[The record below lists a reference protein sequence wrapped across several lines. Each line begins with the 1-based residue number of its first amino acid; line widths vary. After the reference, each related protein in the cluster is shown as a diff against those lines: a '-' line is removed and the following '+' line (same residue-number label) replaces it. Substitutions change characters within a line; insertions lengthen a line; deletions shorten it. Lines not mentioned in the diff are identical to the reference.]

1 MHPDLDRLIHL
12 QRLEDLA
19 GQARRVIA
27 EEPSRQQD
35 LDSRLAGARKRLD
48 DGRLHLDANKA
59 ARRDLDKEIA
69 AQQARLSKYRD
80 QLMEVKTNREYHA
93 VQKEI
98 EVAQAEL
105 QKLEDRLL
113 ERMLESDEVTA
124 GLKEAERSVADEQ
137 AAIAAERDELAR
149 LVADAKRTLEDVSR
163 ERTQWIT
170 GLAPALL
177 DNFERTIKLRRASA
191 VVEVRDGR
199 CTACQVRIRPQVAN
213 DLRHNDMIFHCESC
227 QRILYFPLTAPPES

>member
-19 GQARRVIA
+19 GHARRVIA
-27 EEPSRQQD
+27 DEPVRQHD
-35 LDSRLAGARKRLD
+35 LDARLAAAQTRVD
-48 DGRLHLDANKA
+48 DQRRALDANKA

-69 AQQARLSKYRD
+69 TQQARLSKYKD

-113 ERMLESDEVTA
+113 ERMLESDEVNA
-124 GLKEAERSVADEQ
+124 GLTQAELALREEQ
-137 AAIAAERDELAR
+137 AAVAAERDELVRQAAEAAR
-149 LVADAKRTLEDVSR
+149 SIADVTAERDALLAVLSPPLVAT
-163 ERTQWIT
+163 
-170 GLAPALL
+170 
-177 DNFERTIKLRRASA
+177 FERILKVRKSSA
-191 VVEVRDGR
+191 VAEVRDGR
-199 CTACQVRIRPQVAN
+199 CSVCQVRIRPQVAN
-213 DLRHNDMIFHCESC
+213 DLRHNDMIFQCESC
-227 QRILYFPLTAPPES
+227 QRILYFPVPAAPAS

>member
-35 LDSRLAGARKRLD
+35 LDNRLADARKHLD
-48 DGRLHLDANKA
+48 DERLHLDANKA

-69 AQQARLSKYRD
+69 TQQARLSKYRD

-105 QKLEDRLL
+105 QRLEDRLL

-124 GLKEAERSVADEQ
+124 SLKEAERRVADEQ
-137 AAIAAERDELAR
+137 AAIGAERAELAR
-149 LVADAKRTLEDVSR
+149 LVADAKHTLDDVTLERATWV
-163 ERTQWIT
+163 T
-170 GLAPALL
+170 GLARTLL
-177 DNFERTIKLRRASA
+177 ENFERTIKLRRASA

-213 DLRHNDMIFHCESC
+213 ELRHNDMIFHCESC
-227 QRILYFPLTAPPES
+227 QRILYYPLAAPPEP